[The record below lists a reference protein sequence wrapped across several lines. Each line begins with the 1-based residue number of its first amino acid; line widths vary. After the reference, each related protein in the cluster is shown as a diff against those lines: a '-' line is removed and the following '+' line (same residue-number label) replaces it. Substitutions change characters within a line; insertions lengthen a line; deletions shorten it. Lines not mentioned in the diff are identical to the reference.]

1 MNALALFNSP
11 SQWLI
16 LIIVCLVIFGAK
28 RLPEIARSL
37 GRSLG
42 EFKKVRKEME
52 QELLE
57 EEKRVAAPKPAD
69 DASRSRRRK
78 RKRSK
83 SFSFTARK
91 KLPVGELFC

>member
-69 DASRSRRRK
+69 DAVEVEAK
-78 RKRSK
+78 EKEEK
-83 SFSFTARK
+83 
-91 KLPVGELFC
+91 

>member
-57 EEKRVAAPKPAD
+57 EEKRVAASKPAD
-69 DASRSRRRK
+69 DAVEVEAK
-78 RKRSK
+78 EKEEK
-83 SFSFTARK
+83 
-91 KLPVGELFC
+91 

>member
-11 SQWLI
+11 QQWLI

-28 RLPEIARSL
+28 RLPEIARGL

-42 EFKKVRKEME
+42 EFKKARRDIE

-57 EEKRVAAPKPAD
+57 EEKRETRKPAPDVIEAEVKQKD
-69 DASRSRRRK
+69 D
-78 RKRSK
+78 
-83 SFSFTARK
+83 T
-91 KLPVGELFC
+91 L